1 MILRVVIDV
10 GHNGGI
16 VGFGVFG
23 PGFVSG
29 LYNSSMW
36 GVVIKSQAASSLATR
51 SAVAIFGEVVF
62 LPQ

>member
-1 MILRVVIDV
+1 M

-36 GVVIKSQAASSLATR
+36 GVVIKSQVASSLATR
-51 SAVAIFGEVVF
+51 SAVAIFGKVVF